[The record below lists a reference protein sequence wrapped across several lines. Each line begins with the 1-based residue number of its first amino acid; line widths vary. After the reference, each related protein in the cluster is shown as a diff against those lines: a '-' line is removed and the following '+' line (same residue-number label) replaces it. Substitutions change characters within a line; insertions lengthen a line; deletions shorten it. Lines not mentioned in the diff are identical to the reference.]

1 MSFIDQL
8 RWSLRHSR
16 RQLFESVLVVIAI
29 TLGVG
34 VIVTILSLFISL
46 NKTTEIAEDSE
57 YMRTIEIYNPANRWS
72 SMDPPLML
80 IGDEEQQ
87 EWSTSL
93 AELYEFN
100 NRLPSN
106 IHAFIEN
113 FWPVETPLLDSDE
126 DKQADMYGVAGK
138 FYLVNTIPTYFKF
151 KDVELL
157 TGSWFLEDD
166 VTNKAQVIV
175 LADTLAELLFG
186 RVDVL
191 GEIIPI
197 RSYWGEDTLY
207 YEVIGVFKVEEEDS
221 PYSDHQNRRTGYAPL
236 SASPLQSD
244 DYGFNGDQDSRYN
257 FISVGIER
265 GADLYQAKEIIEGE
279 AALLW
284 DEGFVIESYLGDIDE
299 FKKQMFTFSL
309 VIGSFASVGLVIA
322 VINILNLMLARVL
335 KRTKSVGLSMALG
348 GTKRQV
354 FRQFLLEA
362 LSLGIL
368 GSFLGVLLSFGINKI
383 LTRTLG
389 SGFSLEGAA
398 WEQILFG
405 LGIGIIISLFFGVY
419 PAYLGAKTNPVDAL
433 RTD

>member
-57 YMRTIEIYNPANRWS
+57 YMRTIEIYNPRNRWS

-126 DKQADMYGVAGK
+126 DKRADMYGVAGK

>member
-126 DKQADMYGVAGK
+126 DKRADMYGVAGK